1 MRIVINFKDALLSF
15 CEALSQDPYDNDVFW
30 YVADI
35 FEQLVRCCIDSNKVY
50 TDTYQNTVTKI
61 ANEIGEGRPMAQSAC
76 DLAITQILD
85 TLQEIFVSTPHK
97 EMFKAKKDIT
107 RFGLSNYVIELT
119 DAN

>member
-1 MRIVINFKDALLSF
+1 MRIVIDFKDALLSF

-35 FEQLVRCCIDSNKVY
+35 FEQLVRCCVDSNKVY
-50 TDTYQNTVTKI
+50 ADTYQNTVTKI

-85 TLQEIFVSTPHK
+85 KIQEIFVNTGHLQ
-97 EMFKAKKDIT
+97 MFKINKQVS
-107 RFGLSNYVIELT
+107 RFGLSNYILEMS
-119 DAN
+119 